1 MWSNEGQSGLL
12 QALMTAGLI
21 GLGVIAASTPS
32 AAQPITGNQNSQ
44 FPSPQNDDVAEQEY
58 PFWTLAKLPKQSFM
72 REIYWQHPAD
82 TPAFFRDSLLQLVGR
97 TYYFDKDNFNGTR
110 SRAWT
115 AGGWI
120 AFRSGLIGNIFGV
133 HVAAYTS
140 QPLFAPEGEGGTR
153 LLTQEQDPLNVIGQV
168 YGRVQIFDQ
177 EIRGGRMLVD
187 TPLINPQDSRMIPNT
202 FEGVQLVSLPDKDR
216 MYDYAA
222 GYLWTIKPRDSND
235 FIPMSDALAGP
246 DVVDRQ
252 VPFGMVK
259 VRPLPGLTAIAM
271 DYYLE
276 DFINTSFGQV
286 EYNFQPSKAASEL
299 HVRRQ
304 RHRSEL
310 RRCEPAGR
318 TKLRNLPVLRQGADF
333 LHGLDPVRR
342 GLDHGRR
349 AEHRL
354 AVRRQAELYRH
365 AADLVRQR
373 RREGDRRQ
381 HRL

>member
-1 MWSNEGQSGLL
+1 
-12 QALMTAGLI
+12 
-21 GLGVIAASTPS
+21 
-32 AAQPITGNQNSQ
+32 
-44 FPSPQNDDVAEQEY
+44 
-58 PFWTLAKLPKQSFM
+58 M

-140 QPLFAPEGEGGTR
+140 QPLFAPAGEGGTR

-187 TPLINPQDSRMIPNT
+187 TPLINPQDNRMVPNT

-235 FIPMSDALAGP
+235 FIPMSDRLAGA

-252 VPFGMVK
+252 VPFGMAK
-259 VRPLPGLTAIAM
+259 FRPLPGLTAIAM

-299 HVRRQ
+299 HIRRQ
-304 RHRSEL
+304 RHRPEL

-342 GLDHGRR
+342 GLDHRRR

-365 AADLVRQR
+365 AAGLVRQR
-373 RREGDRRQ
+373 QREGDRRQ